1 MTQWPR
7 YEVFE
12 QEKMGRPHQ
21 NAGSVH
27 APDGEMAMQM
37 ARDVFVR
44 RPACYSLW
52 VVPAAAIFAR
62 TAQELAV
69 EPAWEMAAVEEG
81 TLAAE
86 PYYVFQKRSQRRA
99 MTYVTHVGEVQAR
112 SAAEAMMRAVEQFSD
127 GAVFVWWVCPARL
140 VIQSQEEEAESMF
153 APAHDKRYR
162 EPKDYHVMTEMMEVE
177 KSQGPNPKSQ
187 KRGGD

>member
-12 QEKMGRPHQ
+12 QEKVGRPHQ

-52 VVPAAAIFAR
+52 VVPAAAIYAR
-62 TAQELAV
+62 TAQELA
-69 EPAWEMAAVEEG
+69 EDAAWREAAVEAG

-86 PYYVFQKRSQRRA
+86 MYYVFQKRSQRRA
-99 MTYVTHVGEVQAR
+99 MTYVTHVGEVEAR
-112 SAAEAMMRAVEQFSD
+112 SPAEALVRAVERYSD

-140 VIQSQEEEAESMF
+140 IVRNQEEDAESMF

-162 EPKDYHVMTEMMEVE
+162 EPKDYHVMTEMLEVE
-177 KSQGPNPKSQ
+177 KAQ

>member
-1 MTQWPR
+1 MVDGMTQWPR

-12 QEKMGRPHQ
+12 QEKQGRPHQ

-52 VVPAAAIFAR
+52 VVPAAAIYAR
-62 TAQELAV
+62 TGQELAEDPSWREV
-69 EPAWEMAAVEEG
+69 AVEEG
-81 TLAAE
+81 ATAE
-86 PYYVFQKRSQRRA
+86 TYCVFQKRSQRRA
-99 MTYVTHVGEVQAR
+99 MTYVTHVGEVEAR
-112 SAAEAMMRAVEQFSD
+112 SPAEALALAVEQFGA

-140 VIQSQEEEAESMF
+140 IIRSLEEEAESMF
-153 APAHDKRYR
+153 GPAHDKRYR
-162 EPKDYHVMTEMMEVE
+162 EPKDYHVMTEMMDVE
-177 KSQGPNPKSQ
+177 KKT
-187 KRGGD
+187 R

>member
-12 QEKMGRPHQ
+12 QDKQGRPHQ

-44 RPACYSLW
+44 RPACHSLW
-52 VVPAAAIFAR
+52 VIPAAGIYAR
-62 TAQELAV
+62 TAQELAQ
-69 EPAWEMAAVEEG
+69 EPPWQEAAVEGG

-86 PYYVFQKRSQRRA
+86 TYYVFQKRSQRRA
-99 MTYVTHVGEVQAR
+99 MTYVTHVGEVEAR
-112 SAAEAMMRAVEQFSD
+112 SPAEAIVRAMAQYND

-140 VIQSQEEEAESMF
+140 VIRNEAEDAESMF
-153 APAHDKRYR
+153 APAHEKRYR
-162 EPKDYHVMTEMMEVE
+162 ESKDYHVMREMMEVE
-177 KSQGPNPKSQ
+177 KTQLPTPQSPKRSEH
-187 KRGGD
+187 